1 MRGRMLAGSVSGIL
15 AALTA
20 AVAFTAIK
28 FIPKTEPTIVLA
40 MWFHT
45 SALAMSIVP
54 LAVRP
59 RPCPSGR
66 GMHGRS
72 VAGCRLMASPCCA
85 PGIQRC

>member
-1 MRGRMLAGSVSGIL
+1 MHSRVHPEHLRGCTLTGSVSGIL

-45 SALAMSIVP
+45 SALAMSVVP
-54 LAVRP
+54 LAVRL
-59 RPCPSGR
+59 RPCL
-66 GMHGRS
+66 
-72 VAGCRLMASPCCA
+72 VEACIDAESPA
-85 PGIQRC
+85 AA